1 MSLDHS
7 AIITETCRKL
17 SADITIIVHSDDEN
31 LTRVIHELCSSAV
44 KRAVGPLDPADP
56 QFIDERPH

>member
-1 MSLDHS
+1 MSFEHS
-7 AIITETCRKL
+7 AVITETCRKL

-44 KRAVGPLDPADP
+44 KRAVGPLDSPD
-56 QFIDERPH
+56 QEFGDDRSH

>member
-1 MSLDHS
+1 MSFDCAS
-7 AIITETCRKL
+7 VITETCRKL

-44 KRAVGPLDPADP
+44 KRAVGPLDSESLE
-56 QFIDERPH
+56 QVEERLN